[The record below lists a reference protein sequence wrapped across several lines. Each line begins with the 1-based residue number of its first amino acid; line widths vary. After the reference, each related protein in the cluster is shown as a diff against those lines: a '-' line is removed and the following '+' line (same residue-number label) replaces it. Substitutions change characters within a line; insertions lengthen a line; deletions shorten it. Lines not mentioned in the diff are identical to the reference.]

1 MPPQTRK
8 AAEPK
13 TLTFAYDGT
22 EYTVP
27 ADFTDSLAFHEH
39 IEDGNYVLCARDLL
53 GPRQWRE
60 FQRSKARTYEHALEL
75 VNAWSDAV
83 GLGK

>member
-1 MPPQTRK
+1 MPPQPRK
-8 AAEPK
+8 TEAK
-13 TLTFAYDGT
+13 TLTFTYDGA
-22 EYTVP
+22 EYTVA

-53 GPRQWRE
+53 GPRQWRA
-60 FQRSKARTYEHALEL
+60 FQAAKPRTYEHALEL
-75 VNAWSDAV
+75 VNAWSDAA